1 MIRLLGNPWAL
12 LALVA
17 ALTAWT
23 GYVGARAYHAG
34 EAAVTARHAAEIE
47 RAREAAAQAA
57 EIASRREA
65 DRLAAEAER
74 DAMAMELEDAA
85 RMDPGA
91 GACGIG
97 LDGVRRLN
105 RL

>member
-1 MIRLLGNPWAL
+1 MIRLPNPWL
-12 LALVA
+12 ILGLCA
-17 ALTAWT
+17 ALT
-23 GYVGARAYHAG
+23 GGASLIGVKAYRAGKGAC
-34 EAAVTARHAAEIE
+34 EASHAAALD
-47 RAREAAAQAA
+47 RAREAAAKAA